1 MGTVGGSGAFRPG
14 AATDADAFAGML
26 QQLRD
31 YTGLTEHQLERWAAQ
46 GGYALAPGEL
56 ADVLRRRAL
65 PRPEAVEAFV
75 RACGGT
81 DAEVHEW
88 LTARQRIEDVAR
100 LDPAPDPDP
109 VRPRPPASHRKSR
122 RPVLLAAA
130 AALAAALVILGVRL
144 LIGYGAAP
152 GAGTQE
158 AAPPLPAGEVH
169 IRPLRAPGLCLTGER
184 IRRAHAAHTVAVQ
197 RPCAQA
203 VPPHTYLKAAG
214 PDRYRIEWDG
224 AGADS
229 GCLSL
234 LSGPGVEGLL
244 EPDDDCSA
252 TGPAQRFR
260 IEAAGKAAYRIELTA
275 EDGADSCLGIEG
287 GRATASGALARAER
301 CTGADGQRFLIG
313 TR

>member
-1 MGTVGGSGAFRPG
+1 MGTVGGSGALRPG
-14 AATDADAFAGML
+14 AAMDAAAFVGML
-26 QQLRD
+26 QQLMD
-31 YTGLTEHQLERWAAQ
+31 HAELTEHQIEWWSAQ
-46 GGYALAPGEL
+46 WGEGLAPGAL
-56 ADVLRRRAL
+56 ADLLRRRAL
-65 PRPEAVEAFV
+65 PRPEVVEAFV

-100 LDPAPDPDP
+100 LDPVQDAAP
-109 VRPRPPASHRKSR
+109 VRPRAHTSHRKSR

-152 GAGTQE
+152 DAGTQE
-158 AAPPLPAGEVH
+158 TAPPLPAGEVRIH
-169 IRPLRAPGLCLTGER
+169 PLRAPGLCLTGER
-184 IRRAHAAHTVAVQ
+184 LRRAHAVHTVAVQ

-224 AGADS
+224 TADS
-229 GCLSL
+229 GCLAL
-234 LSGPGVEGLL
+234 LSGLGVEGLL

-252 TGPAQRFR
+252 TGPTQRFR
-260 IEAAGKAAYRIELTA
+260 IEPAGKAAYRIELTA
-275 EDGADSCLGIEG
+275 EDGADSCLGIDG
-287 GRATASGALARAER
+287 GRATASGALAQAER

-313 TR
+313 AK